1 MTELLR
7 LDKRVVALIGC
18 SRGHAQNYIEGGWV
32 LVDGVVIEQPQFMVG
47 DQQVALHPEARPDD
61 PELATIL
68 LHAVADFDPSSGPL
82 AAAGWFSA
90 ANQFEDD
97 DSGVRPLKR
106 HAFHQ
111 VCPLPLEAGA
121 SGLLVFTQDGRIARR
136 LREDG
141 SKLEQEYVVEVSGTI
156 AADGLA
162 RINRGLSMDGHPLAR
177 VKASWQNEVRLR
189 IAALDVRPGQIRHL
203 CTEVGL
209 GIVSMRRIRI
219 ARVAMGKLLPWQ
231 WRYLPDYA
239 KF

>member
-1 MTELLR
+1 MSELLR
-7 LDKRVVALIGC
+7 LDKRVVALTGC
-18 SRGHAQNYIEGGWV
+18 SRGQAQNYIEGGWV
-32 LVDGVVIEQPQFMVG
+32 LVDGVVVEQPQFMVG
-47 DQQVALHPEARPDD
+47 TQQVTLHAEARPDE
-61 PELATIL
+61 PEPATIL
-68 LHAVADFDPSSGPL
+68 LHAMADFDPRSGSPD
-82 AAAGWFSA
+82 AMDWFSA
-90 ANQFEDD
+90 ANHAADD

-111 VCPLPLEAGA
+111 SCPLPLEAGA

-156 AADGLA
+156 AADGLE
-162 RINRGLSMDGHPLAR
+162 RINRGISMHGRALPR

-189 IAALDVRPGQIRHL
+189 IAALDARPGQIRHL

-209 GIVSMRRIRI
+209 GVVSMRRRRI
-219 ARVAMGKLLPWQ
+219 ARIAMGKLLPGQ
-231 WRYLPDYA
+231 WRYLPGYA